1 MDGRLQAIEYVSSK
15 LVYSG
20 KTENRNPISNVQA
33 IHSDGFSLVWGTNR
47 HDPRQCSITIQFNFL
62 STDFSN
68 AKGVHGVTMQLC
80 SKTEEV
86 STNPLGFPSTD
97 PRISYCRIQ
106 LFRSHGAE
114 RKMANDIASAEKR
127 IERLGK
133 QLCQSQARAVL
144 ESKKLGKQKRNHPE
158 VFAKPRRLQ
167 KVHEEGLRSRVVS
180 LQRICRPT
188 QSYSF
193 LDQPGQKQQ
202 HFDWYPKTGELLHQ
216 EASVFSTTI
225 SLSDD
230 GGASMPPILRHKD
243 PISSSNPIGHTPPPL
258 ADGSRQETPTLT
270 GPLAI
275 RNKPVQRG
283 DDRVACFYIRSID
296 GDRYAPIYLIERTA
310 CELTRRIAAAMSV
323 EPASVVRLVWL
334 CDNGLKIIVDDDVV
348 LNMKECQGMRI
359 ALRNVGAKLHS
370 ETRCEVNN
378 DVQKLLEFELEF

>member
-1 MDGRLQAIEYVSSK
+1 MDERLQAIEYVSSK
-15 LVYSG
+15 LVYSD
-20 KTENRNPISNVQA
+20 KSENRNPISNPQA

-47 HDPRQCSITIQFNFL
+47 HDARQCSITIQLNFL

-80 SKTEEV
+80 SKTEEI

-97 PRISYCRIQ
+97 FRISYCRIQ

-114 RKMANDIASAEKR
+114 RKIANDIASAEKR
-127 IERLGK
+127 IERLRK
-133 QLCQSQARAVL
+133 QLCQSQARAVP
-144 ESKKLGKQKRNHPE
+144 EPKKLGKHKKNHPE

-167 KVHEEGLRSRVVS
+167 KVHEDSLRSRIIS

-216 EASVFSTTI
+216 EASVFSATT

-230 GGASMPPILRHKD
+230 GSASMPLILRHED

-258 ADGSRQETPTLT
+258 ADVSRREMPTLT
-270 GPLAI
+270 SPLAI
-275 RNKPVQRG
+275 RNKSVKRG
-283 DDRVACFYIRSID
+283 DDRVACFYIRSTED
-296 GDRYAPIYLIERTA
+296 DRYAPIYLIERTA

-323 EPASVVRLVWL
+323 EAASVVRLVWL

-348 LNMKECQGMRI
+348 SNMKECQGMRI
-359 ALRNVGAKLHS
+359 ALNNLGAMRQS
-370 ETRCEVNN
+370 ETGCEVKN
-378 DVQKLLEFELEF
+378 DVHKLLEFELEF